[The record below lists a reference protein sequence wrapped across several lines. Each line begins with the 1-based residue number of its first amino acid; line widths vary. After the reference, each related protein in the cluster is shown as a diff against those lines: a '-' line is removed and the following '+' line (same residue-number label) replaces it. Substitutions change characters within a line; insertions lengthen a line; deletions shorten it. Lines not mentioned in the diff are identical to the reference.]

1 MGVYVNKS
9 SAGFKAARKSE
20 YVDKSRMI
28 AITNQLLDSKQS
40 LMCVSRPRRFGKSMA
55 LEMLCAYYC
64 EAYDSSPLFKDLQ
77 IASDDSYQEYLN
89 KFPVISLDM
98 TNFLTRGDDN
108 STIVSRIQS
117 SVIAE
122 LNGLYGADYDLTTPL
137 MTVLESIVAKTQQK
151 FIFLIDEWDAICREL
166 EDNDRL
172 MNDYVNL
179 LRSLFKSS
187 STPEVF
193 SLVYMTGILPIIK
206 YNTQSALNAF
216 HEYSMVTPGK
226 LAPYI
231 GFTNAEVQTL
241 CEKYGMSYAEMK
253 NWYDGYNLKGVG
265 SIYNS
270 NSVITAIDNEKCT
283 GYWTKTAAYDSVSS
297 YISMNFEGLRDD
309 IIIMLGGGRVRV
321 DTSSFCNQMHK
332 VNSKDDIFTAL
343 IHLGYLAYDDDGGF
357 ARIPNLEVAGEFRN
371 AVRDCKW
378 NVLSSALRASED
390 LLDATIE
397 GKADMVADTLERIHE
412 ESSSILQYNDE
423 NSLACAL
430 TIAYY
435 TARMYYMVVRE
446 MPAGKGFADLV
457 LLPSGNQVGRKP
469 AMVIELKYDQT
480 VDSAISQIKQQNY
493 PQALQGYTGD
503 LLLVGVNYNKAD
515 KKHECKIEHMQL

>member
-89 KFPVISLDM
+89 KFPVIYIDI
-98 TNFLTRGDDN
+98 TEFLTDGTPHKD
-108 STIVSRIQS
+108 IVKHLQQ
-117 SVIAE
+117 SVIE
-122 LNGLYGADYDLTTPL
+122 DLNETFGECYDKNEPL
-137 MTVLESIVAKTQQK
+137 MKVLRKYVVKTGK
-151 FIFLIDEWDAICREL
+151 KLIFLIDEWDALCREY
-166 EDNDRL
+166 EGEADL
-172 MNDYVNL
+172 MEEYVEL

-206 YNTQSALNAF
+206 YNTQSALNNF
-216 HEYSMVTPGK
+216 DEYSMVAPGA

-231 GFTNAEVQTL
+231 GLTNDEVNAL
-241 CEKYGMSYAEMK
+241 CEKHGMPISDMK
-253 NWYDGYNLKGVG
+253 NWYDGYRLQDVG

-270 NSVITAIDNEKCT
+270 NSVMTALRHRKCT